1 VLHNTV
7 RLEKSMSRVV
17 INNILEGENNRSVDY
32 RRGFGGE
39 RERELL
45 IMSRIQI
52 AREMRSRFP

>member
-32 RRGFGGE
+32 RRVLGGE
-39 RERELL
+39 RV
-45 IMSRIQI
+45 IDHVKNTDS
-52 AREMRSRFP
+52 P

>member
-32 RRGFGGE
+32 RRVLGG
-39 RERELL
+39 ERELL